1 MSEALFQQS
10 STLFDKL
17 KKVNSSK
24 PLTIDEQ
31 FALVNESHPEIRY
44 QLATRSDTNESVLRA
59 LQNDDKK
66 IQIAI
71 ERHPLIN
78 RIIRYITS
86 GQSKISEQEQFA
98 HHWNSGIRSAL
109 ASSPYTFPE
118 ILELLVFDSE
128 LRVRKNLAIN
138 PRTPNRTLLQLGED
152 ASTSVRLKLSERE
165 DLSESLYNLLANDK
179 SNKVVRQLLLSHG
192 HKISKNFVISQKIEE
207 KMDHLSDR
215 NFLDIVSLRI
225 FHKQ

>member
-1 MSEALFQQS
+1 M
-10 STLFDKL
+10 
-17 KKVNSSK
+17 
-24 PLTIDEQ
+24 
-31 FALVNESHPEIRY
+31 
-44 QLATRSDTNESVLRA
+44 
-59 LQNDDKK
+59 
-66 IQIAI
+66 
-71 ERHPLIN
+71 
-78 RIIRYITS
+78 
-86 GQSKISEQEQFA
+86 
-98 HHWNSGIRSAL
+98 
-109 ASSPYTFPE
+109 
-118 ILELLVFDSE
+118 
-128 LRVRKNLAIN
+128 AIN

-165 DLSESLYNLLANDK
+165 DLSENLYNLLANDK